1 MNESNNVFN
10 LVSKGQV
17 EFENPSI
24 LKGIEDKA
32 LLVEETLIT
41 LFSHTVSVYP
51 DKTALV
57 FNNDK
62 ISYKSLDLWSTAI
75 AVRLH
80 QSGIKNGD
88 YIGILYPRGLE
99 LHAAIL
105 GVLKAGATYV
115 PLDYELPRDRVLAIL
130 SEVRAAACLSL
141 DILPSSIVTI
151 EIPLR
156 DDLNADFYEMAKP
169 EDDAYVIYTSG
180 STGKPK
186 GIPITHRQIC
196 HLVRAEQTLLAI
208 HSTDIVYQG
217 FSVSFDMWC
226 EETWISFFVGA
237 TLIVADSVTARAI
250 DELTRFIEFHA
261 VTVLHA
267 VPSLLAAMDSGA
279 PALRLINAGGEACS
293 SSVVEKWK
301 RPGLQFFNSYGP
313 TETTVTATLGELEIG
328 EKITIGKP
336 LPNYNIAIVDE
347 QLEILP
353 LGKRGEL
360 IITGPGVSK
369 GYINRIELTAEKFI
383 VNPIDQSVLPGSH
396 LYKTGDS
403 AVMNQDGSIDFH
415 GRLDDQI
422 KLRGYRIELGEIE
435 SSLSTLPGIVKA
447 AVVLK
452 KDNFDNGQLVAF
464 VEVID
469 KESFD
474 ENLLKKSLAKLL
486 PAYMVPVAIVLID
499 ALPQQISGKIDRQ
512 KLPELETFLTKA
524 DIEFIHPG
532 SQATLKEKVLYC
544 LQKTFPDRQVQLTD
558 DFFTD
563 LGGHSLLAAIFISF
577 LRKEEGLLKVSL
589 KDLYLNRPVL
599 SAVELW
605 SAQEKESVPAYTP
618 VFNKITNWKYYTCW
632 AGQTIALLFILALVA
647 IQVFIPYLGYYYVK
661 EAYDSIFYA
670 VSTSLISFC
679 LLPSIFSAIIV
690 AIKWLVI
697 GKMKEGDYPLWGGY
711 YFRWWFVK
719 SVQELLP
726 AQFLNGTPIYA
737 TFLGLLGV
745 KVASD
750 AQLSSF
756 KIGAE
761 DLVSIGKDV
770 TISSEV
776 ILNNAWVEDG
786 LLKLR
791 KIVIEDHAYLGS
803 GSVVAGG
810 AIIKAWGELQDLS
823 FLPADEVIGVREIW
837 LGSPAQ
843 LSAVKTDSE
852 LHVPLVT
859 SVAKKGVYRLIFI
872 LTLLIFPFT
881 VLVPLLPVIISLN
894 ALDDNADPYNF
905 TYLWIV
911 PFLSILYIG
920 LFAFQTIVL
929 TRWLQSGIKP
939 GKHSIYSLFY
949 LRKWL
954 ADQLI
959 ALCLIIMHPIFAT
972 VFISGFFRALGAKV
986 GKNTE
991 ISTASSVTHS
1001 LLSIGSG
1008 SFIADA
1014 VTLGE
1019 IDIRGQQLI
1028 LENTVIGN
1036 NSFVGNSAL
1045 IPQGYSLPD
1054 DMLIGVLST
1063 PPKLAILQNNQIKDW
1078 FGSPAIAL
1086 PNRQSS
1092 GIFDRALTFNPTIK
1106 TKLSRGIIEFL
1117 RIIFPE
1123 SVILCCS
1130 VFFIA
1135 YGHDLLVDEPVWKI
1149 IILTPFYYLGFLAL
1163 PALLI
1168 TIVLKWLLVG
1178 IYKPAQYPMWT
1189 RKVWF
1194 SEAVTS
1200 TYEALAVPFLLY
1212 YLRGTP
1218 WLPILLKLFG
1228 LKTGKRV
1235 WMNTTD
1241 ITEFDLVS
1249 IGDDTAMNNDSGP
1262 QTHLFEDR
1270 IMKLGVIK
1278 IGQRNSIGAKTIIL
1292 YDTEIGDDI
1301 HISPLSLVM
1310 KGEKLPDKTKWG
1322 GSPVRA
1328 S

>member
-1 MNESNNVFN
+1 MSESSNAFS
-10 LVSKGQV
+10 LVSKNLI

-24 LKGIEDKA
+24 QKGVEYKA
-32 LLVEETLIT
+32 LLLDETLIT
-41 LFSHTVSVYP
+41 LFSHTVSGFP
-51 DKTALV
+51 EKTALV

-62 ISYKSLDLWSTAI
+62 ISFKSLDLWSNAI
-75 AVRLH
+75 AARL
-80 QSGIKNGD
+80 QQNGIKNGD
-88 YIGILYPRGLE
+88 CIGIILPRGLE

-115 PLDYELPRDRVLAIL
+115 PLDYELPADRVLAIL
-130 SEVRAAACLSL
+130 SEVRAAAYLSL
-141 DILPSSIVTI
+141 SILPAGLLKI
-151 EIPLR
+151 ELPGREIEYT
-156 DDLNADFYEMAKP
+156 DFYPLARP
-169 EDDAYVIYTSG
+169 DDNAYVIYTSG

-196 HLVRAEQTLLAI
+196 HLIRAEQTLLKI
-208 HSTDIVYQG
+208 KSTDIVYQG

-226 EETWISFFVGA
+226 EETWISFFAGA
-237 TLIVADSVTARAI
+237 TLIVADAVTAKAI
-250 DELTRFIEFHA
+250 DGLTRFIEIHA
-261 VTVLHA
+261 ITVLHA

-279 PALRLINAGGEACS
+279 PLLRLINAGGEACTIP
-293 SSVVEKWK
+293 VVEKWK
-301 RPGLQFFNSYGP
+301 RPGLEFFNSYGP
-313 TETTVTATLGELEIG
+313 TETTVTATMVKLEIG
-328 EKITIGKP
+328 DKITIGKP
-336 LPNYNIAIVDE
+336 LPNYNIAVVNE

-353 LGKRGEL
+353 IGQSGEL
-360 IITGPGVSK
+360 IITGPGVST

-383 VNPIDQSVLPGSH
+383 LNPIDQSLLPGSY
-396 LYKTGDS
+396 LYRTGDA
-403 AVMNQDGSIDFH
+403 AVMNEDGSIDFH

-435 SSLSTLPGIVKA
+435 NSLSTLPGIVA
-447 AVVLK
+447 SAVALK
-452 KDNFDNGQLVAF
+452 IDNFDNGQLIAY
-464 VEVID
+464 VELVD
-469 KESFD
+469 RENFDESFLK
-474 ENLLKKSLAKLL
+474 NLLAKLL
-486 PAYMVPVAIVLID
+486 PVYMVPFAIIPID
-499 ALPQQISGKIDRQ
+499 SLPRQISGKIDRK
-512 KLPELETFLTKA
+512 KLPEPEAFLTKA
-524 DIEFIHPG
+524 FIEFKHPG
-532 SQATLKEKVLYC
+532 KKAGVDEKVRYC
-544 LQKTFPDRQVQLTD
+544 LQKTFPGRQVQLTD

-577 LRKEEGLLKVSL
+577 LRQEEGLLKVSL
-589 KDLYLNRPVL
+589 KDLYLNRPL
-599 SAVELW
+599 MAAVELW
-605 SAQEKESVPAYTP
+605 SAQEKESIPADQP
-618 VFNKITNWKYYTCW
+618 VFKKIINWKYYTCW
-632 AGQTIALLFILALVA
+632 AGQTIALFFIFALVA
-647 IQVFIPYLGYYYVK
+647 VQVFIPYLGYYYIK
-661 EAYDSIFYA
+661 EAYDNIFYA
-670 VSTSLISFC
+670 IATSLISFC
-679 LLPSIFSAIIV
+679 LLPPIFSLII
-690 AIKWLVI
+690 IITKWLVI

-719 SVQELLP
+719 TVQELLP

-745 KVASD
+745 KVEAD

-761 DLVSIGKDV
+761 DLVSIGHDV

-776 ILNNAWVEDG
+776 VLNNAWVEDG

-810 AIIKAWGELQDLS
+810 AVIKAWGELQDLS
-823 FLPADEVIGVREIW
+823 FLPANKVIGEREIW

-843 LSAVKTDSE
+843 LSAVKTESQ
-852 LHVPLVT
+852 LHIPLVT
-859 SVAKKGVYRLIFI
+859 SLTKKGIYRLIFI

-881 VLVPLLPVIISLN
+881 VLIPLLPVIISLN
-894 ALDDNADPYNF
+894 ILDDNADPYNF

-911 PFLSILYIG
+911 PFLSILYMG
-920 LFAFQTIVL
+920 LFAFQTIIL
-929 TRWLQSGIKP
+929 TRWLQAGIKP

-1008 SFIADA
+1008 SFVADA

-1019 IDIRGQQLI
+1019 VDIRGQQLI
-1028 LENTVIGN
+1028 LEKTVIGN

-1045 IPQGYSLPD
+1045 IPQGYNLPD

-1063 PPKLAILQNNQIKDW
+1063 PPKLALLQKSSVKDW

-1086 PNRQSS
+1086 PNRQNSEV
-1092 GIFDRALTFNPTIK
+1092 FDIALTFNPTIK
-1106 TKLSRGIIEFL
+1106 TKVSRGLVEFL

-1135 YGHDLLVDEPVWKI
+1135 YSHDLLVDEPIWKI
-1149 IILTPFYYLGFLAL
+1149 ILLTPCYYLGILAL
-1163 PALLI
+1163 PAFLI
-1168 TIVLKWLLVG
+1168 TVLLKWVLVG
-1178 IYKPAQYPMWT
+1178 IYTPAQYPMWT

-1218 WLPILLKLFG
+1218 WLPLLLKLFG

-1241 ITEFDLVS
+1241 VTEFDLVS
-1249 IGDDTAMNNDSGP
+1249 IGDDTAMNDDSGP

-1270 IMKLGVIK
+1270 VMKLGIIK
-1278 IGQRNSIGAKTIIL
+1278 IGERNSIGARAIIL

-1301 HISPLSLVM
+1301 NISPLSLVM
-1310 KGEKLPDKTKWG
+1310 KGEKLPDKTNWG

>member
-1 MNESNNVFN
+1 MSESSNALS
-10 LVSKGQV
+10 LVSKGSV
-17 EFENPSI
+17 EFENLSVQ
-24 LKGIEDKA
+24 KGIEDKA
-32 LLVEETLIT
+32 ILLDETLVT
-41 LFSHTVSVYP
+41 LFSHSVSVFP
-51 DKTALV
+51 EKLALV

-75 AVRLH
+75 AARL
-80 QSGIKNGD
+80 QQNGIKNGD
-88 YIGILYPRGLE
+88 YIGIMFPRGLE

-115 PLDYELPRDRVLAIL
+115 PLDYELPEDRVLAVL
-130 SEVRAAACLSL
+130 SEIRAAAYLSL
-141 DILPSSIVTI
+141 TVLPSSIIKI
-151 EIPLR
+151 EIPSR
-156 DDLNADFYEMAKP
+156 DTPKADFYSLAKP
-169 EDDAYVIYTSG
+169 DDDAYVIYTSG

-196 HLVRAEQTLLAI
+196 HLIRAEQTLLKI
-208 HSTDIVYQG
+208 NSTDIVYQG

-250 DELTRFIEFHA
+250 DELTGFLELHSI
-261 VTVLHA
+261 TVLHA
-267 VPSLLAAMDSGA
+267 VPSLLAAMELGV
-279 PALRLINAGGEACS
+279 PKLRLINAGGEACTS
-293 SSVVEKWK
+293 PIVEKWK

-313 TETTVTATLGELEIG
+313 TETTVTATLAELEIG
-328 EKITIGKP
+328 DKITIGKP
-336 LPNYNIAIVDE
+336 LSNYNIAVVNE

-353 LGKRGEL
+353 LGQSGEL

-369 GYINRIELTAEKFI
+369 GYINRVELTAEKFI
-383 VNPIDQSVLPGSH
+383 INPIDQSVLPGSH
-396 LYKTGDS
+396 VYKTGDA
-403 AVMNQDGSIDFH
+403 AVMNKDGTIDFH

-435 SSLSTLPGIVKA
+435 NSLSTLSGIITA
-447 AVVLK
+447 AVAVK
-452 KDNFDNGQLVAF
+452 KDNFDNGQLIAY

-469 KESFD
+469 RDSFD
-474 ENLLKKSLAKLL
+474 ENCLKNSLAKLL
-486 PAYMVPVAIVLID
+486 PAYMVPFAIVPID
-499 ALPQQISGKIDRQ
+499 ALPRQISGKIDRK
-512 KLPELETFLTKA
+512 KLPEPEVFLTKTL
-524 DIEFIHPG
+524 IEFIHPG
-532 SQATLKEKVLYC
+532 PQATLREKVLYC
-544 LQKTFPDRQVQLTD
+544 LQKTFPGREVKLTD

-577 LRKEEGLLKVSL
+577 LRKEKGLLKVSL
-589 KDLYLNRPVL
+589 KDVYQNRPL
-599 SAVELW
+599 AAAVELW
-605 SAQEKESVPAYTP
+605 SAQEKESSPDYTP
-618 VFNKITNWKYYTCW
+618 VFKKIKNWKYFTCW
-632 AGQTIALLFILALVA
+632 IGQTIALLFIFALVA
-647 IQVFIPYLGYYYVK
+647 VQIFIPYLGYYYVK
-661 EAYDSIFYA
+661 EAYDNILYA
-670 VSTSLISFC
+670 IATSLISFC
-679 LLPSIFSAIIV
+679 LLPPIFSTII
-690 AIKWLVI
+690 IITKWLVI
-697 GKMKEGDYPLWGGY
+697 GKIKEGDYPLWGGY

-737 TFLGLLGV
+737 TFLSLLGV
-745 KVASD
+745 KVAAD

-776 ILNNAWVEDG
+776 ILNNAWVENG

-810 AIIKAWGELQDLS
+810 ALIKAWGELQDLS
-823 FLPADEVIGVREIW
+823 FLPGDKVIEEREIW
-837 LGSPAQ
+837 VGSPAQ
-843 LSAVKTDSE
+843 LSTIKTDSQ

-872 LTLLIFPFT
+872 LTLLIFPFS
-881 VLVPLLPVIISLN
+881 VLLPLLPVIISLN
-894 ALDDNADPYNF
+894 VLDDNADPYNF

-929 TRWLQSGIKP
+929 TRLLQSGIKP

-959 ALCLIIMHPIFAT
+959 ALCLIILHPIFAT

-1001 LLSIGSG
+1001 LLMIGSG

-1045 IPQGYSLPD
+1045 IPQGYILPD
-1054 DMLIGVLST
+1054 NMLIGVLST
-1063 PPKLAILQNNQIKDW
+1063 PPKVAILKNSPVKDW
-1078 FGSPAIAL
+1078 FGSPAIGI

-1092 GIFDRALTFNPTIK
+1092 GVFDTALTFNPTKKIK
-1106 TKLSRGIIEFL
+1106 VSRGLIEFL

-1135 YGHDLLVDEPVWKI
+1135 YGHDLLVDEPIWKI
-1149 IILTPFYYLGFLAL
+1149 IILTPFYYLGILSL
-1163 PALLI
+1163 PAFLI
-1168 TIVLKWLLVG
+1168 TVILKWLLVG
-1178 IYKPAQYPMWT
+1178 VYSPSQYPMWT

-1218 WLPILLKLFG
+1218 WLPLLLRLFG
-1228 LKTGKRV
+1228 LKSGRRV

-1249 IGDDTAMNNDSGP
+1249 IGDDTAMNDDSGP

-1270 IMKLGVIK
+1270 VMKLGVIK
-1278 IGQRNSIGAKTIIL
+1278 IGERNSIGARSIIL
-1292 YDTEIGDDI
+1292 YNTEIGNDI
-1301 HISPLSLVM
+1301 NISPLSLVM
-1310 KGEKLPDKTKWG
+1310 KGEKLPDKTTWS